1 MRKYLF
7 LLCTCL
13 LIFCFMPEAAASPR
27 LIVDGQLL
35 NSEVAPYIEEGRTMV
50 PAGALFQALGAEVSW
65 NPETETIDVQKGI
78 NLLKLTVGHAAAM
91 YNGEIITFDVPV
103 QIINGR
109 AMVPL
114 NLAAEVFSAKVNW
127 VNLNQDNQIIVL
139 RNPII
144 ASKAGLSHA
153 TFRQTRWGQSMNE
166 VVQAEGRPPLYATE
180 GSLVYFDVYFNEM
193 PCDLG
198 YYFLDDSLILG
209 FYDLHGE
216 RLEGSYKI
224 DRFNYLSETL
234 SGSYGE
240 AVVAMQDWSNPE
252 SPYLY
257 DIAAALEAG
266 DVELFNAWFDEYS
279 IICLFMGQNGSN
291 LGMVFADIDELDN
304 ALASLFGY

>member
-1 MRKYLF
+1 MRKYIC
-7 LLCTCL
+7 LLCACL
-13 LIFCFMPEAAASPR
+13 LIFCFMPQAVASPR

-35 NSEVAPYIEEGRTMV
+35 NGDIAPYIEEGRTMV
-50 PAGALFQALGAEVSW
+50 PASALFQALGADVSW
-65 NPETETIDVQKGI
+65 NPDTKTIDVKKGI
-78 NLLKLTVGHAAAM
+78 NLLQLTVGHSVAM
-91 YNGEIITFDVPV
+91 YNGEIISFDTPV
-103 QIINGR
+103 QIIDCR

-114 NLAAEVFSAKVNW
+114 ALAAEVFSAKVSW
-127 VNLNQDNQIIVL
+127 VNLNQDNQLIVL
-139 RNPII
+139 RNPVIS
-144 ASKAGLSHA
+144 SKAGLNYD

-166 VVQAEGRPPLYATE
+166 VVQAEGSPPLYATE

-198 YYFLDDSLILG
+198 YYFLNDSLILG

-216 RLEGSYKI
+216 SLEGIAKI

-240 AVVAMQDWSNPE
+240 PVVVMQDWSNPE
-252 SPYLY
+252 SWYPD
-257 DIAAALEAG
+257 DIGAAIEAG

-279 IICLFMGQNGSN
+279 IICLFLGKNGSN
-291 LGMVFADIDELDN
+291 LGLVCADVDELDN